1 MDFLQQQLNNV
12 KNTVVGP
19 TDPNTGQ
26 PSMQMN
32 GQPQEKKPWWKFGF
46 GGAKKQKT
54 KNKRKKQ
61 KQTKYKRN

>member
-26 PSMQMN
+26 PMQM

>member
-1 MDFLQQQLNNV
+1 MDWIGEQINNV
-12 KNTVVGP
+12 KSKVVGP
-19 TDPNTGQ
+19 TVDPNTGMQ
-26 PSMQMN
+26 QMN

-54 KNKRKKQ
+54 KNKKKKQ

>member
-1 MDFLQQQLNNV
+1 MDFLQQQINNV

-19 TDPNTGQ
+19 TDPNTGMQ
-26 PSMQMN
+26 QMN